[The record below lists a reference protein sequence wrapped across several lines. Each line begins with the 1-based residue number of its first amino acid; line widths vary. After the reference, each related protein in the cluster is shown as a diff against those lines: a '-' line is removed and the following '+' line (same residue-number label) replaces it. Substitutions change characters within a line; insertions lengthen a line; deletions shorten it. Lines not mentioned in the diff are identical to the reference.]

1 MDLPLPR
8 GTHLV
13 HIGPQKT
20 GTTSLQ
26 GAFHKNRMALAEHGV
41 HYAGPTRQPR
51 AAAAAVTLG
60 KVLPGHP
67 ADSPDKW
74 PALVKEVR
82 GSTAERVVIS
92 AEMFANAEPAAART
106 IIDDIGG
113 DHPHVVITLRPLAR
127 LLSSMWQQQVQG
139 KLRLSYDEWL
149 QAIFADTVT
158 TSNARTFWRRHRQVS
173 TSNARTF
180 WRRHRHDALARRWAD
195 VVGADNVT
203 AIVLDE
209 RDRNMTFRT
218 FEQLLCLPTGILVP
232 DDQNNRSL
240 SLPEAEML
248 RELNR
253 QYDQRGWPQA
263 LYARALKRMLVFL
276 RERPLPPDEPRITTP
291 TWAAERADDV
301 AVKIQEG
308 LAASGVNIIGDLANL
323 RVPVTNSDATNE
335 VETVPID
342 AAARAVIGAFEQTQ
356 IRPQEAFAH
365 GPGAHVSADAPSTGQ
380 ILRTVA
386 GHVKTRVRTRR
397 GQR

>member
-26 GAFHKNRMALAEHGV
+26 GAFHKSRMALAEHGV

-51 AAAAAVTLG
+51 AAAAAVTLN

-67 ADSPDKW
+67 PESPDKW
-74 PALVKEVR
+74 PALVKEVQ
-82 GSTAERVVIS
+82 GSTADRVIIS
-92 AEMFANAEPAAART
+92 AEMFANAQRPAVRT

-113 DHPHVVITLRPLAR
+113 DRPHVAITLRPVSR
-127 LLSSMWQQQVQG
+127 LLSSQWQQQVQG

-158 TSNARTFWRRHRQVS
+158 TVNAQ
-173 TSNARTF
+173 TF
-180 WRRHRHDALARRWAD
+180 WRRHRHDELAQRWAE
-195 VVGADNVT
+195 VVGAANVT
-203 AIVLDE
+203 VVILDE

-218 FEQLLCLPTGILVP
+218 FEQLLGLPGGILVP
-232 DDQNNRSL
+232 DDHNNRSL
-240 SLPEAEML
+240 SLSEAEML

-253 QYDQRGWPQA
+253 QYDERGWSQA

-356 IRPQEAFAH
+356 IRPREAFAH

-386 GHVKTRVRTRR
+386 GHVKTRVRSRR